1 MKNKLKSFLLGV
13 VRFVPLAVCA
23 IFMLIYL
30 FGGKSFSVEDILN
43 YTPDSKVFAAFFI
56 VAMYAFK
63 SLTVVFPITL
73 LNIAGGFLFT
83 PFHAIIVNSV
93 GVIAELTVPYWIGR
107 VSGSNSAGRFLAKHP
122 KLSEMMEK
130 NANNSFF
137 KAFFLRVIAILPGD
151 AISMY
156 LGATKL
162 PFGVYLLGSFLGTF
176 PSMVAATLVGTS
188 ITDPTSPMFW
198 ISIIST
204 VSISLISVLIY
215 WIWSKHRK
223 EETKDGQNS
232 HDKEEKS
239 C

>member
-23 IFMLIYL
+23 IFMVIYL
-30 FGGKSFSVEDILN
+30 FGGKSFSVDDILN
-43 YTPDSKVFAAFFI
+43 YTPDSKLFAALFM

-63 SLTVVFPITL
+63 SLTVFFPITL
-73 LNIAGGFLFT
+73 LNVAGGFLFT

-223 EETKDGQNS
+223 EEKKDGQNS
-232 HDKEEKS
+232 HDKEDKS

>member
-1 MKNKLKSFLLGV
+1 MKNRFKSFLLTV
-13 VRFVPLAVCA
+13 LQYVPLAVCA
-23 IFMLIYL
+23 VFMLVYL
-30 FGGKSFSVEDILN
+30 FGGNSFSLEDILT
-43 YTPDSKVFAAFFI
+43 YTPDSKLFAALFM

-63 SLTVVFPITL
+63 SLTVFFPITL

-93 GVIAELTVPYWIGR
+93 GVIAELTVPYWVGR

-130 NANNSFF
+130 NAKSSFF
-137 KAFFLRVIAILPGD
+137 KAFFLRVIAILSGD

>member
-1 MKNKLKSFLLGV
+1 MKNKLKSFLLGA
-13 VRFVPLAVCA
+13 VRVVPLAVCA
-23 IFMLIYL
+23 IFMVLYL
-30 FGGKSFSVEDILN
+30 FGGKGFSVEDILN
-43 YTPDSKVFAAFFI
+43 YTPDSKVFAAFFM
-56 VAMYAFK
+56 VALYAFK
-63 SLTVVFPITL
+63 SLTIFFPITL

-107 VSGSNSAGRFLAKHP
+107 VSGSNSAERFLAKHP

-215 WIWSKHRK
+215 WIWSKYRK
-223 EETKDGQNS
+223 EEPTDGQKS

>member
-23 IFMLIYL
+23 IFMVIYL
-30 FGGKSFSVEDILN
+30 FGGKSFSVDDILN
-43 YTPDSKVFAAFFI
+43 YTPDSKLFAALFM

-63 SLTVVFPITL
+63 SLTVFFPIAL
-73 LNIAGGFLFT
+73 LNVAGGFLFT

-162 PFGVYLLGSFLGTF
+162 PFGVYLLGSFLGT
-176 PSMVAATLVGTS
+176 S

-198 ISIIST
+198 ISVIATAAFS
-204 VSISLISVLIY
+204 VVSVLIY
-215 WIWSKHRK
+215 AIWTRYKKDESKEIRK
-223 EETKDGQNS
+223 SQ
-232 HDKEEKS
+232 DKEEQL

>member
-13 VRFVPLAVCA
+13 VRIVPLAVCA
-23 IFMLIYL
+23 IFMLVYL
-30 FGGKSFSVEDILN
+30 FGGKSFSVEDILS
-43 YTPDSKVFAAFFI
+43 YTPDNKLFAALFM

-63 SLTVVFPITL
+63 SLTVFFPIIL
-73 LNIAGGFLFT
+73 LNIAGGFLF
-83 PFHAIIVNSV
+83 PPLYAIIVNSI
-93 GVIAELTVPYWIGR
+93 GVIAELTIPYWIGR
-107 VSGSNSAGRFLAKHP
+107 VSGSNYAGRFLAKHP
-122 KLSEMMEK
+122 KLSEIMEK
-130 NANNSFF
+130 KANNSFF
-137 KAFFLRVIAILPGD
+137 KAFFLRVIALFPGD

-156 LGATKL
+156 LGAMKL
-162 PFGVYLLGSFLGTF
+162 PFGIYLLGSFLETF

-215 WIWSKHRK
+215 RIWSKRRK